1 MAITDLQARREASD
15 WRDRLLRRNDR
26 ILGCESNWLIVLREH
41 PDFRGLVQYN
51 EFSRRV
57 VFGKSPS
64 WRQCAVGE
72 RWQNQDDTQFAS
84 ALQLAGIPCDRSIAA
99 CISAV
104 AQERP
109 IHPVRDYLKALKH
122 DGRPR
127 LDTWLTTYLGATG
140 PQLYLR
146 AVGRK
151 FLISAVARIFQP
163 GCQVDHMLV
172 LQGAQGIGKTSVPR
186 VLAVHDDWFRG
197 ELPDISRESYAQHL
211 GGKWLIEV
219 SELAALR
226 RTETERM
233 KAFLTMRH
241 DDFRAPYA
249 RWPEQAPRQCVFIGT
264 TNESHYL
271 RDASGN
277 RRFWPVACGRIDVDH
292 LRADRDQLWAEA
304 TVLYHAKAMWHL
316 DERETDIA
324 SVEQRERMFTSEL
337 ESDVVSFLEHLRT
350 IEGTTEVDV
359 RGVLTRALRLD
370 PDKPDYAERAQRLG
384 PQVAVAMETAGWRKV
399 GRSEQGGQR
408 RTLYRYYQGPQGTAG

>member
-1 MAITDLQARREASD
+1 MAIAELQARIDAD
-15 WRDRLLRRNDR
+15 WRARLKSRGGR
-26 ILGCESNWLIVLREH
+26 ILGCEHNWLIVLREH
-41 PDFRGLVQYN
+41 PSFRGLVQFN

-57 VFGKSPS
+57 VFGRSPP
-64 WRQCAVGE
+64 WRDCATGD

-84 ALQLAGIPCDRSIAA
+84 ALQREDIPCDRSIAA

-109 IHPVRDYLKALKH
+109 IHPVRDYLKVLKH
-122 DGRPR
+122 DGHPR
-127 LDTWLTTYLGATG
+127 LDTWLQRYLGCTG

-151 FLISAVARIFQP
+151 FLISAVARIFAP

-186 VLAVHDDWFRG
+186 VLAMQDDWFRG
-197 ELPDISRESYAQHL
+197 ELPDIQRESSAQHL
-211 GGKWLIEV
+211 QGKWIIEV

-233 KAFLTMRH
+233 KSFLTQRH
-241 DDFRAPYA
+241 DDYRAPYA
-249 RWPEQAPRQCVFIGT
+249 RWPEQAPRQCVFVGT

-271 RDASGN
+271 RDGTGN
-277 RRFWPVACGRIDVDH
+277 RRFWPVACGRIEVDQ

-316 DERETDIA
+316 DDREAELA
-324 SVEQRERMFTSEL
+324 SIEQRERMFTSEL
-337 ESDVVSFLEHLRT
+337 ESDVVSFLEHLRIT
-350 IEGTTEVDV
+350 EGTTQIDV

-370 PDKPDYAERAQRLG
+370 PDKADYAERAQRLG
-384 PQVAVAMETAGWRKV
+384 PQVAAAMESAGWRKV

-408 RTLYRYYQGPQGTAG
+408 RTLYRYLQGPQDTTG